1 MASST
6 FSAEDGPAHL
16 PADTVDGAR
25 LRAGGNRGEGGG
37 KGRAGARG
45 RARLWANVDRSR
57 RPRPPA
63 CGNES
68 NYFTLRAMGRT
79 RLTRTHDGTTRTTRN
94 FCRNKF
100 EHRGRAYKKPHGRI
114 SRRGSQQNRRCS
126 DTAIEPAWT
135 CLHHMRTQGRRPK
148 ARQHMQASRDSP
160 PSQPQKRKQA
170 TQASAFRNR
179 EPPRR

>member
-25 LRAGGNRGEGGG
+25 LRAGGYRGEGGG

-114 SRRGSQQNRRCS
+114 SRRGSQQNRRLQPYCDRAS
-126 DTAIEPAWT
+126 MDLPPPHEDP
-135 CLHHMRTQGRRPK
+135 RPK
-148 ARQHMQASRDSP
+148 AKGTPAYAGQQR
-160 PSQPQKRKQA
+160 
-170 TQASAFRNR
+170 
-179 EPPRR
+179 